1 MNAYAGARNNDGDV
15 FCGTCVRV
23 SSSRACRGCF
33 CEKQRSEVDIE
44 DDTCGLLHILLVIIS
59 IIWQTCVAYVGQT
72 DEIGWTAIST
82 PLPALSTCVEL
93 ASGGA
98 HKPSGASLHGSLGL
112 SCIGEVEV
120 VRCLV

>member
-1 MNAYAGARNNDGDV
+1 MQVQEIMMATLPAALACAFRQAG
-15 FCGTCVRV
+15 
-23 SSSRACRGCF
+23 RAEVADIR
-33 CEKQRSEVDIE
+33 EKQRSEVDIG
-44 DDTCGLLHILLVIIS
+44 DGICGLLHIVLVIIS
-59 IIWQTCVAYVGQT
+59 ISWQSCVAYVGQT
-72 DEIGWTAIST
+72 DKVGWKAIST

-120 VRCLV
+120 VVQCLV

>member
-1 MNAYAGARNNDGDV
+1 MQVQEIMMATFSAALACAFREAGRTEVAHIRK
-15 FCGTCVRV
+15 
-23 SSSRACRGCF
+23 
-33 CEKQRSEVDIE
+33 KQRGEVDIG
-44 DDTCGLLHILLVIIS
+44 DCFCGLLHILLVIIS
-59 IIWQTCVAYVGQT
+59 ISWQSCVAYVGQT

-93 ASGGA
+93 ASRGA